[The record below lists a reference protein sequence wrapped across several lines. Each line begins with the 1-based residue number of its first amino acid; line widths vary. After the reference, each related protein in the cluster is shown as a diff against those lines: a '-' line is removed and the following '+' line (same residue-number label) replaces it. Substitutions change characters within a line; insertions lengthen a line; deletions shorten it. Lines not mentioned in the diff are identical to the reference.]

1 MAGGLQPDP
10 SSVDYLSQ
18 VAASIQKLDA
28 FYGLLASVPWQAKP
42 LMDCQAM
49 SGPTQTWE
57 GALIGG
63 EAWYGTFAQP
73 PGQPP
78 LRSWRSKSLDGLFDA
93 FDPQDT
99 AANLIAPLGALAAVE
114 DEIRAAGGAVTA
126 FQRNLVATKLAA
138 IGQWLAQKSA
148 LYKESFEQLKA
159 RIGDVRGLQE
169 LMEQDNRRYQFSV
182 DRFYLQDDFS
192 VGARKVYFLNKR
204 VIELAKTLE
213 DPNERIVLAWSSMQG
228 LLDGVTQKVAKAA
241 ASDIGTTLQ
250 TLNIGASL
258 KEWPTLCEMAQKY
271 RPGAPPPVP
280 PPPEGFG

>member
-49 SGPTQTWE
+49 SGTWE
-57 GALIGG
+57 NCLISG
-63 EAWYGTFAQP
+63 EAWYGTFPQP

-78 LRSWRSKSLDGLFDA
+78 MRSWRSKSLDGLFDA

-114 DEIRAAGGAVTA
+114 DEIRAPGAAVTA

-148 LYKESFEQLKA
+148 LYKESFDQLKNC
-159 RIGDVRGLQE
+159 IGGVRAFQTQ
-169 LMEQDNRRYQFSV
+169 MEQDNRSYQFSV
-182 DRFYLQDDFS
+182 DRFYLLDPFS
-192 VGARKVYFLNKR
+192 VAARQVYYLNKR
-204 VIELAKTLE
+204 VIELAKALE
-213 DPNERIVLAWSSMQG
+213 DPNEQIVLAWSSMQG

-241 ASDIGTTLQ
+241 TSDIGTTLQ

-271 RPGAPPPVP
+271 RPGAPPAVP

>member
-18 VAASIQKLDA
+18 VAASIQKLDV

-49 SGPTQTWE
+49 SGTWE
-57 GALIGG
+57 NCLISG
-63 EAWYGTFAQP
+63 EAWYGTFPQP

-78 LRSWRSKSLDGLFDA
+78 MRSWRSKSLDGLFDA

-99 AANLIAPLGALAAVE
+99 AENLIAPLGALAAVE
-114 DEIRAAGGAVTA
+114 DEIRAPGATVTA
-126 FQRNLVATKLAA
+126 FQRNFVATKLGA
-138 IGQWLAQKSA
+138 IGQWLAKKSA
-148 LYKESFEQLKA
+148 LYKESFDQLKIC
-159 RIGDVRGLQE
+159 IGGVRAFQTQ
-169 LMEQDNRRYQFSV
+169 MEQDNRSYQFSV
-182 DRFYLQDDFS
+182 DRFYQMDPFS
-192 VGARKVYFLNKR
+192 VAARQVYWLNKR
-204 VIELAKTLE
+204 VIELAKALE

>member
-28 FYGLLASVPWQAKP
+28 FYGLLASVPWQAK
-42 LMDCQAM
+42 LLVDCMAQ
-49 SGPTQTWE
+49 SGTWE
-57 GALIGG
+57 GTLIAG
-63 EAWYGTFAQP
+63 EAWYGTFPQA

-78 LRSWRSKSLDGLFDA
+78 MRSWRSKSLDGLFDA

-99 AANLIAPLGALAAVE
+99 AANLVAPLGALAAVE

-138 IGQWLAQKSA
+138 IGQWLVQKSA
-148 LYKESFEQLKA
+148 LYKESFDQLKNC
-159 RIGDVRGLQE
+159 IGGVRAFQTQ
-169 LMEQDNRRYQFSV
+169 MEQDNRTYQFSV
-182 DRFYLQDDFS
+182 DRFYQTDPYS
-192 VGARKVYFLNKR
+192 VAARQVYYLNKR
-204 VIELAKTLE
+204 VIEVAKTLE

-228 LLDGVTQKVAKAA
+228 LLDGVTQKVTKAA
-241 ASDIGTTLQ
+241 TSDIGTTLQ

>member
-42 LMDCQAM
+42 LVDCQAM
-49 SGPTQTWE
+49 SGTWE
-57 GALIGG
+57 NCLISG
-63 EAWYGTFAQP
+63 EAWYGTFPQP

-78 LRSWRSKSLDGLFDA
+78 MRSWRSKSLDGLFDA

-114 DEIRAAGGAVTA
+114 DEIRAAGGAVTE

-148 LYKESFEQLKA
+148 LYKESFEQLKNC
-159 RIGDVRGLQE
+159 IGGVRAFQTQ
-169 LMEQDNRRYQFSV
+169 MEQDNRSYQFSV
-182 DRFYLQDDFS
+182 DRFYQVDPFS
-192 VGARKVYFLNKR
+192 VAARQVYWLNKR
-204 VIELAKTLE
+204 VIEMAKTLE
-213 DPNERIVLAWSSMQG
+213 DPNEQIVLAWSSMQG

-280 PPPEGFG
+280 PPPQDFG

>member
-1 MAGGLQPDP
+1 MI
-10 SSVDYLSQ
+10 S
-18 VAASIQKLDA
+18 
-28 FYGLLASVPWQAKP
+28 
-42 LMDCQAM
+42 
-49 SGPTQTWE
+49 
-57 GALIGG
+57 G
-63 EAWYGTFAQP
+63 EAWYGTFPQA

-78 LRSWRSKSLDGLFDA
+78 MRSWRSKSLDGLFDA

-148 LYKESFEQLKA
+148 LYKESFDQLKA
-159 RIGDVRGLQE
+159 CIGGVRAFQSKWSRIIAAISSASTGSICKTDP
-169 LMEQDNRRYQFSV
+169 FSV
-182 DRFYLQDDFS
+182 A
-192 VGARKVYFLNKR
+192 ARKVYCLNKR
-204 VIELAKTLE
+204 VIDVAKTLE

>member
-1 MAGGLQPDP
+1 MADGLQPDP

-18 VAASIQKLDA
+18 VAASIQKIDA

-42 LMDCQAM
+42 LVDSMAM
-49 SGPTQTWE
+49 SGTWE
-57 GALIGG
+57 NCLISG
-63 EAWYGTFAQP
+63 EAWYGTFPQP

-78 LRSWRSKSLDGLFDA
+78 MRSWRSKSLDGLFDA
-93 FDPQDT
+93 FDPKDT
-99 AANLIAPLGALAAVE
+99 AANLVAPLGALAAVE
-114 DEIRAAGGAVTA
+114 DEIRAAGGAVTE
-126 FQRNLVATKLAA
+126 FQRNLVAAKLAA

-148 LYKESFEQLKA
+148 LYKESFDQLKTC
-159 RIGDVRGLQE
+159 IGGVRAFQTQ
-169 LMEQDNRRYQFSV
+169 MEQDNRSYQFSV
-182 DRFYLQDDFS
+182 DRFYQLDPFS
-192 VGARKVYFLNKR
+192 VAARQVYWLNKR
-204 VIELAKTLE
+204 VIEVAKTLE

>member
-28 FYGLLASVPWQAKP
+28 FYGLLASVRWQAKP
-42 LMDCQAM
+42 LVDSNAQ
-49 SGPTQTWE
+49 SGTWE
-57 GALIGG
+57 NCLISG
-63 EAWYGTFAQP
+63 EAWYGTMPQA

-78 LRSWRSKSLDGLFDA
+78 MRSWRSKSLDGLFDA

-148 LYKESFEQLKA
+148 LYKESFDQLKNC
-159 RIGDVRGLQE
+159 IGGVRAFQTQ
-169 LMEQDNRRYQFSV
+169 MEQDNRTYQFSV
-182 DRFYLQDDFS
+182 DRFYQMDPYS
-192 VGARKVYFLNKR
+192 VAARQVYYLNKR
-204 VIELAKTLE
+204 VIEVAKTLE
-213 DPNERIVLAWSSMQG
+213 DPNEQIVLAWSSMQG

-241 ASDIGTTLQ
+241 TSDIGTTLQ

-271 RPGAPPPVP
+271 RPGAPPAVP
-280 PPPEGFG
+280 PPPDGFG